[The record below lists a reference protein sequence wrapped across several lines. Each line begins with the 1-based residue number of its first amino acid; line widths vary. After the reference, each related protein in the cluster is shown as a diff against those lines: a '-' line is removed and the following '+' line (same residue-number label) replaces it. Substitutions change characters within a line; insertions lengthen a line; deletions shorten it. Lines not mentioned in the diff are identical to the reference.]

1 MTKMVRHQLRRFF
14 ARLFAGNAEPLPG
27 QRWPDPTAAVWLSS
41 LVALSGIPPGSPLAA
56 AEQQQVES
64 PPLAAREAELLRRYV
79 ELERSFLRLADLLAA
94 TDPRRAAVLR
104 DAFDRAR
111 EEEVGDRLGRIVL
124 LLEEGQL
131 LKAGA
136 SQAGAIDQFRRL
148 LVLLEE
154 GGGNRN
160 LADTKQDVRLFLGRI
175 AKLIARQRD
184 IEGSTEAGGDAETL
198 AARQREAADEAGTLA
213 SDLDQFARRIDES
226 APADRASDALDRAGD
241 AVDGAGDPTGQPPEG
256 PAADAP
262 AGDDSGKAARDQA
275 PPGAELP
282 ASPPADD
289 QRHADDEPVEGDDE
303 AARARRS
310 RQGIESAERRMEAA
324 RKQLNDARRREARA
338 EQEKA
343 IEELE
348 TARAEL
354 EEILRQ
360 VREREVERLLVQLE
374 ARIRGLLRLER
385 GIELALK
392 QLAESEASS
401 VRERQLESA
410 RIGREQE
417 AVTTD
422 VGKALALV
430 RDDGSAVAIPEAL
443 LQVRDDSIQAADRL
457 GASDLGAGTLG
468 LVGDIVVGLE
478 ELLAALEKSR
488 REEDAGAQ
496 AGSGGGRPAEPG
508 EQPLV
513 DKLAELK
520 MLRSLQN
527 RVNTRTE
534 RFARLLDAGAEAAA
548 EPALIDALRRLAERQ
563 QAIERAARDIV
574 AGRTE

>member
-14 ARLFAGNAEPLPG
+14 ARSFAGNAEPLPG
-27 QRWPDPTAAVWLSS
+27 QRWPDPTAAVWLSG
-41 LVALSGIPPGSPLAA
+41 LVALSGIPPGLPLAA

-184 IEGSTEAGGDAETL
+184 IEGSTEAGSDAETL
-198 AARQREAADEAGTLA
+198 AARQREAADEAGALA
-213 SDLDQFARRIDES
+213 SDLDQFARLIDES
-226 APADRASDALDRAGD
+226 APADRAGD

-262 AGDDSGKAARDQA
+262 AGDDSGKAARDQP

-282 ASPPADD
+282 ANPPADD
-289 QRHADDEPVEGDDE
+289 QRHTDDEPVEGDDE

-324 RKQLNDARRREARA
+324 RQQLNDAHRREARA

-360 VREREVERLLVQLE
+360 VREQEVERLLVQLE

-385 GIELALK
+385 GIESAVK

-548 EPALIDALRRLAERQ
+548 EPALINALRRLAERQ